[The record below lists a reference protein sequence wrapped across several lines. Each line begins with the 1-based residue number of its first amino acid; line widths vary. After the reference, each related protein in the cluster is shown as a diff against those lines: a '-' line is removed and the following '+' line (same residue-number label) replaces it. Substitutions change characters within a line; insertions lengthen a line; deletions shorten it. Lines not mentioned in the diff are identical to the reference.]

1 MTTCCPNCSSPAA
14 MGTDL
19 ASMCTECASVSVS
32 GASLSVPTM
41 LACAALAVCVGLGV
55 NLVRR
60 MRAARVS
67 CA

>member
-1 MTTCCPNCSSPAA
+1 

-19 ASMCTECASVSVS
+19 ASMCTECASVSVA